1 MQSIQIHLSK
11 KQKTFSYFFS
21 AFFEFKLNFKNFEKK
36 DDPHSL
42 CISESTDCE
51 IGP

>member
-1 MQSIQIHLSK
+1 MQLPQK
-11 KQKTFSYFFS
+11 KGFSEVLS
-21 AFFEFKLNFKNFEKK
+21 AFLEFRLNFKYFEKT

-42 CISESTDCE
+42 CILESTDCE